1 MSLLRASQEGY
12 LIALDSQQEYID
24 AAMEAYTVAQKEID
38 ALLAESY
45 AKLAGISPDKYWGEM
60 VKKERYKQ
68 LSADIATAYKEASK
82 IAIKNTIAGL
92 ESVLTENYGRQL
104 YLDNWMA
111 PELTPVAMN
120 TKLIKYTVTGNI
132 NYWNDIT
139 AAAKKHMDDVARY
152 APQAGTLTE
161 LLTKSYTK
169 ELDTILQT
177 VQNGFITGKSYKDQ
191 AKSISGVIGKYIRKT
206 DSATGAKYNALRI
219 ARTEGQRVANVGALQ
234 AAKEA
239 EAQGIEVQKEWS
251 ATLDSVTRSSHQ
263 SLDGQRVDIDK
274 PFHSPE
280 SGATGQAPG
289 QMSLAGDNINCRCS
303 TITIV
308 EGQSPEVRRARD
320 PLTGKNEIISYKS
333 YDQWAKDKGI

>member
-1 MSLLRASQEGY
+1 MSLLSVSQKGY

-24 AAMEAYTVAQKEID
+24 AAMKAYTVAQKEID
-38 ALLAESY
+38 FLLAESY
-45 AKLAGISPDKYWGEM
+45 AKLAGISPNKYWGEM
-60 VKKERYKQ
+60 VKYERYKK
-68 LSADIATAYKEASK
+68 LSADITTAYKEASS
-82 IAIKNTIAGL
+82 IAGKNTVSGL

-120 TKLIKYTVTGNI
+120 TKLLKYTVTGNI

-139 AAAKKHMDDVARY
+139 AATKKKMAEISFY

-161 LLTKSYTK
+161 LLTKNYTK

-191 AKSISGVIGKYIRKT
+191 AKSISGVIGKYVKKT
-206 DSATGAKYNALRI
+206 DSATGAKYNSMRI

-234 AAKEA
+234 AAREA
-239 EAQGIEVQKEWS
+239 EAQGIEVEKEWS

-263 SLDGQRVDIDK
+263 SLDGQRRALDK
-274 PFHSPE
+274 DFNSPS
-280 SGATGQAPG
+280 SGASGQAPG
-289 QMSLAGDNINCRCS
+289 QMSIAGDNINCRCT

-308 EGQSPEVRRARD
+308 DGESPSVRRARD
-320 PLTGKNEIISYKS
+320 PVTGKNEIISYKN